1 MRILYWIGSAYI
13 ALCALVLTSHVFT
26 SETDASVNT
35 PPNTSSASVGGNSP
49 GERWFNQIKAHC
61 NSVEVATAIESSPAP
76 KDAEGSAYKAGCY
89 ALAGKTKLAKATI
102 DGLSTRDQDYAA
114 TIVFNIG
121 HPVADAGDDE
131 SAGPIMRLVV
141 GYQPYNFMALYHAGM
156 SEYAIGE
163 NDRATLHLKQF
174 LTIYQS
180 NDGWRQNA
188 LSVLQTIESGCGCK
202 AKNLLQ
208 MEG

>member
-1 MRILYWIGSAYI
+1 MRTLYWIGSGYI
-13 ALCALVLTSHVFT
+13 AFCALVLTSHVLT
-26 SETDASVNT
+26 AATDASVNISSE
-35 PPNTSSASVGGNSP
+35 TSIGNSP
-49 GERWFNQIKAHC
+49 AERWFNQIKAHC
-61 NSVEVATAIESSPAP
+61 NSVEVATAIQSFPP
-76 KDAEGSAYKAGCY
+76 PNGAEGSAYMAGCY

-131 SAGPIMRLVV
+131 SAGPIMRLVI
-141 GYQPYNFMALYHAGM
+141 GYQPYNYMALYHAGM

-163 NDRATLHLKQF
+163 NDRSQLHLKQF

-188 LSVLQTIESGCGCK
+188 LSVLEAIESGCGCK
-202 AKNLLQ
+202 PKNLLQ